1 MNKIENGIVV
11 VFIKIYLK
19 KKVCFRLILKIKKNI
34 YLIIIY
40 LSY

>member
-19 KKVCFRLILKIKKNI
+19 KKACFRLILNN
-34 YLIIIY
+34 
-40 LSY
+40 

>member
-19 KKVCFRLILKIKKNI
+19 KKVCFRLILNN
-34 YLIIIY
+34 
-40 LSY
+40 